1 MMFQDIGVS
10 QVSINVSRILKI
22 SISICTSPSYDIHAF
37 QDKSLF
43 FSPWDF
49 SQHLNFWW
57 RDCQSCLF
65 VLWLLLL
72 LLLFLNNWWCTT
84 SCRCCV
90 LLLLF
95 FWGKIVEVVLL
106 LAPWLLSVHS
116 YPIGISKST
125 QLLKLTPPAKKLKF
139 CLEK

>member
-10 QVSINVSRILKI
+10 QVSMYQEYWKFPFQFAPHLHMTFTHSKTKACFFLLEI
-22 SISICTSPSYDIHAF
+22 SASTWIFGGEIVKVVF
-37 QDKSLF
+37 LF
-43 FSPWDF
+43 CGCCYCCCC
-49 SQHLNFWW
+49 FWIIGGVQPVV
-57 RDCQSCLF
+57 DAVF
-65 VLWLLLL
+65 
-72 LLLFLNNWWCTT
+72 
-84 SCRCCV
+84 CCCC
-90 LLLLF
+90 F
-95 FWGKIVEVVLL
+95 FGGKIVEVVLL